1 MTKHNQQT
9 KVVLITGAS
18 SGIGQAAARLLAQKG
33 YTVYGTSRN
42 PKIGHSEPF
51 EFLEMDVKNAQSVQM
66 AVSELLQ
73 KEGRIDILINNAG
86 VGITGPV
93 EETPLDAMRA
103 AFETNFY
110 GPLAVIQAVL
120 PAMRQQQKGLIINVT
135 SIAGVMG
142 LPFRAAYSATKSAL
156 DMISEGLRMEIA
168 QQGIQLCTLAPGD
181 VATNIAASR
190 YHAPLIKGSPYEITY
205 GAILQQMNEGV
216 DAGVNPLMIA
226 QKIAAIIEQKSP
238 KVHYYAGAFMER
250 LSLILKRFLP
260 DKMFEQLLKN
270 HYKL

>member
-1 MTKHNQQT
+1 MKDNQQT
-9 KVVLITGAS
+9 EIVLITGAS
-18 SGIGQAAARLLAQKG
+18 SGIGQATARLLAQKG
-33 YTVYGTSRN
+33 YKVYGTSRN
-42 PKIGHSEPF
+42 AMNGHSEPF
-51 EFLEMDVKNAQSVQM
+51 EFLVMDVKNVQSIQL
-66 AVSELLQ
+66 AVDQLLE

-93 EETPLDAMRA
+93 EETPLDAMRDT
-103 AFETNFY
+103 FETNFY

-120 PAMRQQQKGLIINVT
+120 PAMRQQQNGLIINVT
-135 SIAGVMG
+135 SIAGAMG

-156 DMISEGLRMEIA
+156 DIISEGLRMEIA

-190 YHAPLIKGSPYEITY
+190 YHAPLVKGSPYEMSY
-205 GAILQQMNEGV
+205 GATLHQMNEGV
-216 DAGVNPLMIA
+216 NAGVAPAVIA
-226 QKIAAIIEQKSP
+226 QKIVDIIQQKAP

-250 LSLILKRFLP
+250 LSLVLKRFLP